1 MIEKICD
8 CNNNYDGGKKMK
20 KFFALLLAMSMALS
34 LAACGNKAS
43 SGGTSDN
50 DSADVKPITIKLP
63 HCYSEGHPLTDTL
76 ENYFKPELESRS
88 GGRLVVDL
96 YPNSTLATEEQIYEG
111 LRNNTYEMGV
121 VGTIFQ
127 DRIPS
132 VATFQLP
139 FLFNDFDQAKKALYE
154 EDYGHQLIGDVAS
167 LGFTVNGIVPDVFRV
182 MTLNKKVESLADLKG
197 LKLRMP
203 NLEVMVNIGNCLGCA
218 VTPMAM
224 TEVFS
229 ALEQK
234 VIDGQEN
241 PPSTIR
247 TQGWYEIQDYL
258 LVSNHV
264 FTSLFLCANS
274 NFYNS
279 LDSELQGILDEVISE
294 TSAKIWDSAKEKAQE
309 DLDYMAT
316 EGGIEVYYP
325 SDAFK
330 QEMID
335 ATASMYDDMYAKCPE
350 VKDIVA
356 AIREIQ

>member
-1 MIEKICD
+1 
-8 CNNNYDGGKKMK
+8 MK
-20 KFFALLLAMSMALS
+20 RMFALLLS
-34 LAACGNKAS
+34 LTMVFSLTACGGGNEESS
-43 SGGTSDN
+43 SGGSEASGET
-50 DSADVKPITIKLP
+50 ITIKLP

-76 ENYFKPELESRS
+76 ENFFKPELESRS
-88 GGRLVVDL
+88 GGRLTVDL

-111 LRNNTYEMGV
+111 LRNSTYEMGV

-139 FLFNDFDQAKKALYE
+139 FLFSDFDQAREALYE
-154 EDYGHQLIGDVAS
+154 QDYGQQLIGDVAS
-167 LGFTVNGIVPDVFRV
+167 LGFTVNGIVPDGFRV
-182 MTLNKKVESLADLKG
+182 MTLNRKAESLADLKG

-203 NLEVMVNIGNCLGCA
+203 NLEVMVKIGECLGCA

-229 ALEQK
+229 ALEQN

-264 FTSLFLCANS
+264 FTSLFLCVNS
-274 NFYNS
+274 AFYDS
-279 LDSELQGILDEVISE
+279 LDPELQGILDEVIDE
-294 TSAKIWDSAKEKAQE
+294 TSSKIWDSAKEQAQA
-309 DLDYMAT
+309 DLDFMDA
-316 EGGIEVYYP
+316 EADIEVYYP
-325 SDAFK
+325 SDTFK

-335 ATASMYDDMYAKCPE
+335 ATASMYDDMYATCPE
-350 VKDIVA
+350 VEEIVT
-356 AIREIQ
+356 AIRAIE

>member
-1 MIEKICD
+1 
-8 CNNNYDGGKKMK
+8 MK

-167 LGFTVNGIVPDVFRV
+167 LGFTVNGIVPDGFRV

-258 LVSNHV
+258 LVSSHV

>member
-1 MIEKICD
+1 
-8 CNNNYDGGKKMK
+8 MK

-34 LAACGNKAS
+34 LAACGNQN

-167 LGFTVNGIVPDVFRV
+167 LGFTVNGIVPDGFRV

-335 ATASMYDDMYAKCPE
+335 ATASMYDNMYAKCPE

>member
-1 MIEKICD
+1 
-8 CNNNYDGGKKMK
+8 MK
-20 KFFALLLAMSMALS
+20 KIIALFLALTMSLS
-34 LAACGNKAS
+34 LWGCGSSTAATQEKDVSS
-43 SGGTSDN
+43 SGSETEPAAASETTY
-50 DSADVKPITIKLP
+50 TIKLP
-63 HCYSEGHPLTDTL
+63 HCYSDGHPLTDTL
-76 ENYFKPELESRS
+76 ENYFKPELEARTN
-88 GGRLVVDL
+88 GQITVEI

-111 LRNNTYEMGV
+111 LRNGTYEMGV

-139 FLFNDFDQAKKALYE
+139 FLFDNFDQAKKALYE
-154 EDYGHQLIGDVAS
+154 EDYGYQLIGDVES
-167 LGFTVNGIVPDVFRV
+167 LGFTVNGIVPDGFRV
-182 MTLNKKVESLADLKG
+182 MTLNKKAESLADLKG

-229 ALEQK
+229 ALEQG

-247 TQGWYEIQDYL
+247 SQGWYEIQDYL
-258 LVSNHV
+258 LESNHV
-264 FTSLFLCANS
+264 FTSLFLCVN
-274 NFYNS
+274 NEFYNS
-279 LDSELQGILDEVISE
+279 LDADLQSVLNEVIDE
-294 TSAKIWDSAKEKAQE
+294 TAEKIWDSAKEKAAE

-316 EGGIEVYYP
+316 AGGTEVYAP
-325 SDAFK
+325 SDEFK

-335 ATASMYDDMYAKCPE
+335 ATASMYNDMYEKVPE
-350 VKDIVA
+350 IEDIVN
-356 AIREIQ
+356 AIRELK

>member
-1 MIEKICD
+1 
-8 CNNNYDGGKKMK
+8 MK
-20 KFFALLLAMSMALS
+20 RMLALLLS
-34 LAACGNKAS
+34 LTMIFSLTACGGETKEE
-43 SGGTSDN
+43 SGDGGEANAEATTS
-50 DSADVKPITIKLP
+50 KLP

-76 ENYFKPELESRS
+76 ENFFKPELESRS
-88 GGRLVVDL
+88 GGRLTVEL

-139 FLFNDFDQAKKALYE
+139 FLFSDFDQARTALYE
-154 EDYGHQLIGDVAS
+154 QDYGQQLIGDVAS
-167 LGFTVNGIVPDVFRV
+167 LGFTVNGIVPDGFRV
-182 MTLNKKVESLADLKG
+182 MTLNRKVESLADLKG

-203 NLEVMVNIGNCLGCA
+203 NLEVMVKIGECLGCA

-264 FTSLFLCANS
+264 FTSLFLCVNS
-274 NFYNS
+274 SFYDS
-279 LDSELQGILDEVISE
+279 LDPELQGILDEVIDE
-294 TSAKIWDSAKEKAQE
+294 TSSKIWDSAKEQAQA
-309 DLDYMAT
+309 DLDFMDA
-316 EGGIEVYYP
+316 EADIEVYEP

-335 ATASMYDDMYAKCPE
+335 ATASMYEDMYATCPE
-350 VKDIVA
+350 VEDIVT
-356 AIREIQ
+356 AIRAIE

>member
-1 MIEKICD
+1 
-8 CNNNYDGGKKMK
+8 MK
-20 KFFALLLAMSMALS
+20 RSFALLLALVMVLS
-34 LAACGNKAS
+34 LAACGGAQGGS
-43 SGGTSDN
+43 QSGNQGGQSQ
-50 DSADVKPITIKLP
+50 DSGQAAPITIKLP
-63 HCYSEGHPLTDTL
+63 HCYSDGHPLTDTL
-76 ENYFKPELESRS
+76 ENYFKTELESRS
-88 GGRLVVDL
+88 GGRLLVEL

-111 LRNNTYEMGV
+111 LRNNTYEMGI

-139 FLFNDFDQAKKALYE
+139 FLFTDFDQARTALYE
-154 EDYGHQLIGDVAS
+154 KEYGQQLIGDVAS
-167 LGFTVNGIVPDVFRV
+167 LGFTVSGIVPDGFRV
-182 MTLNKKVESLADLKG
+182 MTLNRKVESLADLKG

-229 ALEQK
+229 ALEQR

-258 LVSNHV
+258 MVSNHV
-264 FTSLFLCANS
+264 FTCLFLCVNS
-274 NFYNS
+274 NFYNG
-279 LDSELQGILDEVISE
+279 LDSELQGILDDVIAE
-294 TSAKIWDSAKEKAQE
+294 TSAKIWDSAKEQAQE
-309 DLDYMAT
+309 DLDFMSQ
-316 EGGIEVYYP
+316 EGGTEVYYP

-330 QEMID
+330 QEMIA
-335 ATASMYDDMYAKCPE
+335 ATASMYDDMYGRCPE

>member
-1 MIEKICD
+1 
-8 CNNNYDGGKKMK
+8 MK
-20 KFFALLLAMSMALS
+20 KAIALFLALTMSLS
-34 LAACGNKAS
+34 LFGCGNSS
-43 SGGTSDN
+43 SGTQDGSTSSQEEN
-50 DSADVKPITIKLP
+50 TGSPVTGEVYTIKLP
-63 HCYSEGHPLTDTL
+63 HCYSDGHPLTDTL
-76 ENYFKPELESRS
+76 ENYFKPELEARTN
-88 GGRLVVDL
+88 GRITVEI

-139 FLFNDFDQAKKALYE
+139 FLFDNFDQAKKALYE
-154 EDYGHQLIGDVAS
+154 EDYGYQLIGDVES
-167 LGFTVNGIVPDVFRV
+167 LGFTVNGIVPDGFRV
-182 MTLNKKVESLADLKG
+182 MTLNKEVKSLADLKG

-229 ALEQK
+229 ALEQG

-258 LVSNHV
+258 LESNHV
-264 FTSLFLCANS
+264 FTSLFLCVNN

-279 LDSELQGILDEVISE
+279 LDADLQNTLNEVIAE
-294 TSAKIWDSAKEKAQE
+294 TAGKIWDSAKEQAAE

-316 EGGIEVYYP
+316 EGGIQIDVP
-325 SDAFK
+325 SDEFK

-335 ATASMYDDMYAKCPE
+335 ATASMYDDMYEKAPE
-350 VKDIVA
+350 VEDIVK
-356 AIREIQ
+356 AIREIK

>member
-1 MIEKICD
+1 
-8 CNNNYDGGKKMK
+8 MK
-20 KFFALLLAMSMALS
+20 RMFALLLS
-34 LAACGNKAS
+34 LTMVFSLTACGGGNEESSS
-43 SGGTSDN
+43 SGSEASGET
-50 DSADVKPITIKLP
+50 ITIKLP

-76 ENYFKPELESRS
+76 ENFFKPELESRS
-88 GGRLVVDL
+88 GGRLTVDL

-139 FLFNDFDQAKKALYE
+139 FLFSDFDQAREALYE
-154 EDYGHQLIGDVAS
+154 QDYGQQLIGDVAS
-167 LGFTVNGIVPDVFRV
+167 LGFTVNGIVPDGFRV
-182 MTLNKKVESLADLKG
+182 MTLNRKAESLADLKG

-203 NLEVMVNIGNCLGCA
+203 NLEVMVKIGECLGCA

-229 ALEQK
+229 ALEQN

-264 FTSLFLCANS
+264 FTSLFLCVNS
-274 NFYNS
+274 AFYDS
-279 LDSELQGILDEVISE
+279 LDPELQGILDEVIDE
-294 TSAKIWDSAKEKAQE
+294 TSSKIWDSAKEQAQA
-309 DLDYMAT
+309 DLDFMDA
-316 EGGIEVYYP
+316 EADIEVYYP
-325 SDAFK
+325 SDTFK

-335 ATASMYDDMYAKCPE
+335 ATASMYDDMYATCPE
-350 VKDIVA
+350 VEEIVT
-356 AIREIQ
+356 AIRAIE

>member
-1 MIEKICD
+1 
-8 CNNNYDGGKKMK
+8 MK
-20 KFFALLLAMSMALS
+20 RSFALLLALVMVLS
-34 LAACGNKAS
+34 LAACGGAQGGS
-43 SGGTSDN
+43 QSGNQGGQSQ
-50 DSADVKPITIKLP
+50 DSGQAAPITIKLP
-63 HCYSEGHPLTDTL
+63 HCYSDGHPLTDTL
-76 ENYFKPELESRS
+76 ENYFKTELASRS
-88 GGRLVVDL
+88 GGRLLVEL

-111 LRNNTYEMGV
+111 LRNNTYEMGI

-139 FLFNDFDQAKKALYE
+139 FLFTDFDQARTALYE
-154 EDYGHQLIGDVAS
+154 KEYGQQLIGDVAS
-167 LGFTVNGIVPDVFRV
+167 LGFTVSGIVPDGFRV
-182 MTLNKKVESLADLKG
+182 MTLNRKVESLADLKG

-229 ALEQK
+229 ALEQR

-258 LVSNHV
+258 MVSNHV
-264 FTSLFLCANS
+264 FTCLFLCVNS
-274 NFYNS
+274 NFYNG
-279 LDSELQGILDEVISE
+279 LDSELQGILDDVIAE
-294 TSAKIWDSAKEKAQE
+294 TSAKIWDSAKEQAQE
-309 DLDYMAT
+309 DLDFMSQ
-316 EGGIEVYYP
+316 EGGTEVYYP

-330 QEMID
+330 QEMIA
-335 ATASMYDDMYAKCPE
+335 ATASMYDDMYGRCPE

>member
-1 MIEKICD
+1 
-8 CNNNYDGGKKMK
+8 MK

-167 LGFTVNGIVPDVFRV
+167 LGFTVNGIVPDGFRV

-241 PPSTIR
+241 PPLHHPYA
-247 TQGWYEIQDYL
+247 G
-258 LVSNHV
+258 LV
-264 FTSLFLCANS
+264 
-274 NFYNS
+274 
-279 LDSELQGILDEVISE
+279 
-294 TSAKIWDSAKEKAQE
+294 
-309 DLDYMAT
+309 
-316 EGGIEVYYP
+316 
-325 SDAFK
+325 
-330 QEMID
+330 
-335 ATASMYDDMYAKCPE
+335 
-350 VKDIVA
+350 
-356 AIREIQ
+356 